1 MAKDTPEEFH
11 TLKEINDELDLLFR
25 DDVALRKLLQKSR
38 NWCIRNNRAGDEE
51 EVLQEAVLRVMK
63 SEITGTRRWPKGVA
77 LMDFLSGVTR
87 SIASERPK
95 IGFRKNTDKDMDAL
109 EDMPSSCNQEGELL
123 EKEFMARFMALFE
136 RFLALFEEDEDA
148 QLYLLALEEG
158 QSKSEIMTG
167 FEWDERKYNTVVQRI
182 RRTRNAHP
190 EMKEMLHGEG

>member
-1 MAKDTPEEFH
+1 MAIGMAKDTSEEFH
-11 TLKEINDELDLLFR
+11 TLKEFNDELDLLFR

-51 EVLQEAVLRVMK
+51 EVLQEAVTRVMK
-63 SEITGTRRWPKGVA
+63 SEITGKRQWPKGVA
-77 LMDFLSGVTR
+77 LIDFLSGVMR

-95 IGFRKNTDKDMDAL
+95 IGFRKNTDKDMEAAKDIA
-109 EDMPSSCNQEGELL
+109 SSCNQEGQLF

-136 RFLALFEEDEDA
+136 GDDDA

-167 FEWDERKYNTVVQRI
+167 LDWNEREYNTVVQRVK
-182 RRTRNAHP
+182 RMRNTHP
-190 EMKEMLHGEG
+190 EMKEMLDGER